1 MVVIK
6 DFLSGM
12 NKKQKVP
19 CFGTVCLKRFKVIDN
34 FEKDESIILRR
45 FDTCSTR
52 RPLGVRTIGFSEN
65 TFIISSSVLSS

>member
-34 FEKDESIILRR
+34 FEKMRVSYSEGLILVV
-45 FDTCSTR
+45 
-52 RPLGVRTIGFSEN
+52 LIGLL
-65 TFIISSSVLSS
+65 V